1 MSLSHLTAK
10 YVADYEQD
18 HGVPLPEN
26 AVQIAEHIN
35 KVGAMLRNQGRKD
48 AQESRKPLD
57 AAVMQALV
65 RWVFHWD
72 ADEDPEL
79 VEPAA
84 DLWMA
89 GYMAG
94 YQEGGEDRG
103 H

>member
-1 MSLSHLTAK
+1 MSFSPLTAK
-10 YVADYEQD
+10 WMAAYEQEY
-18 HGVPLPEN
+18 GGKPSEE
-26 AVQIAEHIN
+26 AVRIMEHIS
-35 KVGAMLRNQGRKD
+35 KVGTMLRNQGRKD
-48 AQESRKPLD
+48 AQERRKPLD